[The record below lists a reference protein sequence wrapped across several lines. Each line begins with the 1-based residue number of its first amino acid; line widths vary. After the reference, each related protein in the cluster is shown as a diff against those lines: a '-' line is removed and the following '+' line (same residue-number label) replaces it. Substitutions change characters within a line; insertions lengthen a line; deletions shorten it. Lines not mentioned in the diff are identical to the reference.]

1 MKHLKKYII
10 ASLSVL
16 LLVGCSDKYSE
27 ELGLKPTL
35 TPRYI
40 SVSPTSLSFSANS
53 SISQAVSIETTET
66 PWRIDNGIDWASIS
80 STSGSTSS
88 NINVSVAENTN
99 GSEARTGVFYVKAD
113 VSDWAFET
121 GVSVSQAAATPY
133 INLSQ
138 TSVTFD
144 GKANSATISVTA
156 NCTYGIQSSA
166 EWLTAAID
174 GNTITLTATA
184 NETSQYRN
192 ASIIVTCTTNSS
204 VYTTVTI
211 TQAPAAINASTDALQ
226 FENTAGEVTINVASE
241 ASWTASTSYS
251 WISVSPQSGT
261 AGTSSLTISVS
272 PNTSVEE
279 RTGYVVLSVG
289 SEQRIQIP
297 VKQRGIYIETD
308 KLQCEFGA
316 SAETQTLQVISNTS
330 WQISNLPS
338 WITVDKTSGS
348 GNAEIKV
355 TAEENP
361 NTTERSGEFLVSQSG
376 LSAQAV
382 VKVSQKGKTFD
393 VATTT
398 LNFNDKQETQSVTVT
413 TDGTWRAYT
422 SADWITISPE
432 SATGSAT
439 LNITVAENE
448 NEGERS
454 GSVIIMM
461 GDASATIAVVQKGK
475 YFTIANSILDFTS
488 KGGSLGISLTTNTSW
503 TARVDNDAS
512 WLSVSPSSGNTDAE
526 VTITSVDNPSVNNRS
541 VNVYFDALGRNV
553 NLLVT
558 QKARYLTIDTNELLF
573 YSKGGTS
580 TPVTI
585 STDGAYS
592 ISTTDSW
599 MTISQT
605 GNTFTVTAT
614 ENSTT
619 DARIGHITIALT
631 DLKEGT
637 YSVTLTVTQLN
648 YGGTFLR
655 KDYGED
661 ENYDNT
667 GSSAGTIVITGYG
680 SDTNY
685 DTNSQSGTKLSIT
698 SYKSDTSWDS
708 TVSSSAKVTIT
719 GYGSDQSLDSKTT
732 SSGSVSKNGYS
743 SDNNWN

>member
-1 MKHLKKYII
+1 MKHLEKYII
-10 ASLSVL
+10 ASLSAL
-16 LLVGCSDKYSE
+16 LLAGCSDQYSE

-40 SVSPTSLSFSANS
+40 SVSPTSLSFSAKSDAN
-53 SISQAVSIETTET
+53 QTVNIETTET
-66 PWRIDNGIDWASIS
+66 PWRIDNSIEWTSIS
-80 STSGSTSS
+80 ATSGSASS
-88 NINVSVAENTN
+88 NINVSVSENTN

-138 TSVTFD
+138 TSITFD
-144 GKANSATISVTA
+144 GKANSTSVSVTA
-156 NCTYGIQSSA
+156 NCTYDVQESA

-174 GNTITLTATA
+174 GNTITLAATA

-192 ASIIVTCTTNSS
+192 ATVVVSCKTNSS
-204 VYTTVTI
+204 VYTIITV
-211 TQAPAAINASTDALQ
+211 TQAPASINASTDALQ
-226 FENTAGEVTINVASE
+226 FENTAGEVTINVTSE
-241 ASWTASTSYS
+241 ANWTASTSYS
-251 WISVSPQSGT
+251 WISVSPNSGT

-272 PNTSVEE
+272 PNTSIEE
-279 RTGYVVLSVG
+279 RTGYVILTVG

-308 KLQCEFGA
+308 KSQCDFGA
-316 SAETQTLQVISNTS
+316 ATETQTVKVLSNTL

-338 WITVDKTSGS
+338 WITVDQTSGK

-355 TAEENP
+355 TAEDNP
-361 NTTERSGEFLVSQSG
+361 NTTERSGEFLVSQPG

-398 LNFNDKQETQSVTVT
+398 LNFNDKQETQSVSIT

-422 SADWITISPE
+422 SSDWITVSPE

-439 LNITVAENE
+439 LSISVTENT

-454 GSVIIMM
+454 GSVTIMM

-475 YFTIANSILDFTS
+475 YFTIANSLLDFTS
-488 KGGSLGISLTTNTSW
+488 KGGSLGVSLTTNTSW
-503 TARVDNDAS
+503 VARVDNNVS
-512 WLSVSPSSGNTDAE
+512 WLSVSPSSGSSDAE
-526 VTITSVDNPSVNNRS
+526 VKITSADNPSVNDRS

-585 STDGAYS
+585 STDGEYS
-592 ISTTDSW
+592 ISTSDSW
-599 MTISQT
+599 LTISRT
-605 GNTFTVTAT
+605 GNTFTVSAT
-614 ENSTT
+614 ENGTT

-631 DLKEGT
+631 DLKEGA

-661 ENYDNT
+661 ENYDNAGSST
-667 GSSAGTIVITGYG
+667 GSIVITGYG
-680 SDTNY
+680 DDANY
-685 DTNSQSGTKLSIT
+685 DTNSQSGTKLTIS
-698 SYKSDTSWDS
+698 SYKSDTSWD
-708 TVSSSAKVTIT
+708 TTASSSAKVTIT
-719 GYGSDQSLDSKTT
+719 GFSSDKSLDSNTT
-732 SSGSVSKNGYS
+732 SSGSVSKSGYS
-743 SDNNWN
+743 GDNNWN